1 MEYVEIKLLKQSEK
15 STIHLVREKDGEQV
29 FIRKRLKGRQDVYQ
43 ALKSCPHTGL
53 PRLYEV
59 ELSEHETIVVEEY
72 IKGQLLGSVE
82 LSESQLLGIVRELCD
97 VLAAL
102 HGRGIIHRDL
112 KPSNIILAQDGHI
125 RLIDFDAARVTK
137 AGMESDTR
145 LLGTRGYAPPEQYGF
160 AQTDARTDIYA
171 LGVTLEQVLGDQAQ
185 KPRYRYALQ
194 KCMRLD
200 PEKRYQ
206 SVKQFERA
214 FFYGKRNVLC
224 GVASLLLLLAAFS
237 WYLYTQF
244 PVNGHT
250 ALTALPAP
258 ENPHWNGD
266 TGVALWENV
275 PDSGKDGEVAYHWR
289 LYWEETAVPPDLEK
303 DNWEKE
309 GSMRGNN
316 WHRGEEFNYQVNL
329 SAQLEKNG
337 FYYFAVSAEGDGEQY
352 ADSSYVISDVFQ
364 YTGESAPPLPSP
376 AGLQWKRGNMGEQMS
391 QCFAV
396 WSNLDAYE
404 NMDSFNVRV
413 YNASGD
419 FVGNNIW
426 TKEQI
431 LSLGYGGIWIDPQML
446 PEEGGP
452 YRFTV
457 QVYSSRPNE
466 FSATF
471 LPNPVPE
478 EAFSPWS
485 DMGAS

>member
-1 MEYVEIKLLKQSEK
+1 MLKLSCWKQSEK
-15 STIHLVREKDGEQV
+15 STVHLVREKDGEQV
-29 FIRKRLKGRQDVYQ
+29 FIRKRLKGRQEVYQ

-72 IKGQLLGSVE
+72 IKGQLLGSLE

-214 FFYGKRNVLC
+214 FLR
-224 GVASLLLLLAAFS
+224 
-237 WYLYTQF
+237 
-244 PVNGHT
+244 
-250 ALTALPAP
+250 
-258 ENPHWNGD
+258 
-266 TGVALWENV
+266 
-275 PDSGKDGEVAYHWR
+275 
-289 LYWEETAVPPDLEK
+289 
-303 DNWEKE
+303 
-309 GSMRGNN
+309 
-316 WHRGEEFNYQVNL
+316 
-329 SAQLEKNG
+329 
-337 FYYFAVSAEGDGEQY
+337 
-352 ADSSYVISDVFQ
+352 
-364 YTGESAPPLPSP
+364 
-376 AGLQWKRGNMGEQMS
+376 
-391 QCFAV
+391 
-396 WSNLDAYE
+396 
-404 NMDSFNVRV
+404 
-413 YNASGD
+413 
-419 FVGNNIW
+419 
-426 TKEQI
+426 
-431 LSLGYGGIWIDPQML
+431 
-446 PEEGGP
+446 
-452 YRFTV
+452 
-457 QVYSSRPNE
+457 
-466 FSATF
+466 
-471 LPNPVPE
+471 
-478 EAFSPWS
+478 
-485 DMGAS
+485 